1 MSVVEPSE
9 AGGAAA
15 SLFERAK
22 GLLFAPT
29 PELQRAKAEQ
39 PTAQSLIVGYVLPL
53 AAAMAIANLVGQTL
67 FGFSAFGVSVHT
79 GFGYTLLNSLI
90 YLVLLVAMTWVMAQV
105 IDGLAANF
113 AAQKEPV
120 RAMQT
125 AAYAATGG
133 LVYGLV
139 GTVPWI
145 GWALALFG
153 LLVSVMLLHKGLG
166 VLMGSPADKQIGYTA
181 TVILIMLVLWIIAGS
196 VVGAITTPLRHAGLF
211 AGGPTKVSTPWGK
224 VEAPSTASGEDKVK
238 VTIPGVGTIDT
249 GDIANSI
256 EIAGADGKPVTLIA
270 TDKLKALMP
279 ETLPGGFKRGPFE
292 SSSGSAMGFGAASVK
307 ATYTAG
313 SKSIDLTLTD
323 TGAAGALGAGL
334 ATAFGGSAETET
346 EDGYTRARVVDGRM
360 TVEEVSKSAGTASYT
375 VFVGKRVAVMAQG
388 IGVSADEVK
397 RLIEAVGLER
407 VEALAKAG

>member
-1 MSVVEPSE
+1 MSVVEPGE

-15 SLFERAK
+15 SSLFERAK

-39 PTAQSLIVGYVLPL
+39 PTAQGLMVGYVLPL

-67 FGFSAFGVSVHT
+67 FGFSAFGVSIQT
-79 GFGYTLLNSLI
+79 GFGYTLLNSVI

-113 AAQKEPV
+113 AAQKDPV

-153 LLVSVMLLHKGLG
+153 VLVSVMLLHKGLG
-166 VLMGSPADKQIGYTA
+166 LLMGSPADKQIGYTA
-181 TVILIMLVLWIIAGS
+181 TVILIMLVLWIIAGT
-196 VVGAITTPLRHAGLF
+196 VVGAITTPLRQAGLF

-224 VEAPSTASGEDKVK
+224 VETKTDGEDKVK

-256 EIAGADGKPVTLIA
+256 EVAGADGKPVTLIE

-279 ETLPGGFKRGPFE
+279 ETLPGGFKRGSFE
-292 SSSGSAMGFGAASVK
+292 SSSGSAMGFGAASVT
-307 ATYTAG
+307 ATYTSGA
-313 SKSIDLTLTD
+313 KSIDLTLTD

-388 IGVSADEVK
+388 TGVSADEVK